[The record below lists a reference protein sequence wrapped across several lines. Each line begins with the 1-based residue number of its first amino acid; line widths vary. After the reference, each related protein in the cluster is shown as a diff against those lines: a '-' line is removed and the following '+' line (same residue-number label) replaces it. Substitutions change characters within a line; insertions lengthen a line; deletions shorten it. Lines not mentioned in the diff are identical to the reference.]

1 MHTIVFLYK
10 SISIDISPQK
20 KSIFIYNL
28 GSSLNRCKGYEENN
42 TNPIIYLH
50 INNIYIYIYG
60 WVHITSSITLKNV
73 TSPNN
78 LLLNS
83 YFENSIVELHVQ
95 YVLNIHANFHINQ
108 M

>member
-1 MHTIVFLYK
+1 MRRITQIPLYTCTL
-10 SISIDISPQK
+10 I
-20 KSIFIYNL
+20 
-28 GSSLNRCKGYEENN
+28 
-42 TNPIIYLH
+42 
-50 INNIYIYIYG
+50 IYIYIYG